1 MTHRGGWILVALSG
15 FVVVVAGAFGA
26 HALDGRLAPRLL
38 EAFDTG
44 VRYQAWHTL
53 AAMAVL
59 IWRAQQP
66 LKGQRAVLWL
76 WSMGMAAFSGSL
88 YLLAL
93 TGAHW
98 LGPITPLGGL
108 LLMAGWLT
116 LAWCGWRQRP
126 AG

>member
-1 MTHRGGWILVALSG
+1 MHNRRGWILVALSG

-26 HALDGRLAPRLL
+26 HALEGRLAPRML

-53 AAMAVL
+53 AAMAML
-59 IWRAQQP
+59 IWRAQRP
-66 LKGQRAVLWL
+66 LRGQTTVLWL
-76 WSMGMAAFSGSL
+76 WSLGMAAFSGSL

-93 TGAHW
+93 TGTPW
-98 LGPITPLGGL
+98 LGPITPFGGL

-116 LAWCGWRQRP
+116 LAICAWRQRP
-126 AG
+126 AH

>member
-1 MTHRGGWILVALSG
+1 MHKRRGWTLVALSG
-15 FVVVVAGAFGA
+15 LVVVMAGAFGA
-26 HALDGRLAPRLL
+26 HALGDMLPPARLD
-38 EAFDTG
+38 AFTTG

-59 IWRAQQP
+59 LWHAQHP
-66 LKGQRAVLWL
+66 LRGQTTVLWL
-76 WSMGMAAFSGSL
+76 WSLGMAAFSGSL

-98 LGPITPLGGL
+98 LGPITPFGGL

-116 LAWCGWRQRP
+116 LAISAWRQRP
-126 AG
+126 AH

>member
-126 AG
+126 AD